1 MVENRNLTKY
11 IGFGELKIGFAAA
24 WLPLIDVKAA
34 CCHNL
39 YLSTFVNVYE
49 KKEALLN
56 NIIKTMTFDPA
67 KKEKKRQ

>member
-49 KKEALLN
+49 KKEALTK
-56 NIIKTMTFDPA
+56 IILENRDFFLCYTIITL
-67 KKEKKRQ
+67 